1 MPYPRP
7 CLDRECSHSTSPH
20 DGKHAC
26 ARVHAWHDRGAPEFV
41 TLPRST
47 IEICPAPYATP
58 VPVSEN
64 HAPMLHSSFSPVHMH
79 ELAGPTEPSH
89 AAAGGIESIESG
101 AGSAFVHVPAV
112 RATGRQRRES
122 SSNDARRPSRAA
134 NASHRSA
141 ARAAAADV
149 VRVNMQSHPSYTS
162 GSPANLGL
170 VLVASHCPYSG
181 SETLSP
187 ESRAHHVAR
196 RGKRTTRSTPCMIR
210 LWSLDATRDGA
221 ICSRRSLDQR
231 FLLLSRGC

>member
-79 ELAGPTEPSH
+79 ELAGPTEPCH

-134 NASHRSA
+134 IWTGIGLR
-141 ARAAAADV
+141 
-149 VRVNMQSHPSYTS
+149 RVQPLRTLS
-162 GSPANLGL
+162 GSTCRVIL
-170 VLVASHCPYSG
+170 
-181 SETLSP
+181 
-187 ESRAHHVAR
+187 
-196 RGKRTTRSTPCMIR
+196 
-210 LWSLDATRDGA
+210 A
-221 ICSRRSLDQR
+221 ILAALQ
-231 FLLLSRGC
+231 LI